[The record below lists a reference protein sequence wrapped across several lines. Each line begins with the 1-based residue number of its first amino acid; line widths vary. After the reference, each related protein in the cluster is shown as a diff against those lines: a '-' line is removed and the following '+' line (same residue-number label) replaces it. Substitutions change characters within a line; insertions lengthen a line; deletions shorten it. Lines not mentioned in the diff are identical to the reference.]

1 MPRISIAFLLS
12 LSLMKVTGASPL
24 VIAHRGASGYLP
36 EHTLEAAAY
45 AHALGADYIEQD
57 LVMSRDGELVVLH
70 DIHLETTTDVATK
83 FPNRARAD
91 GRFYA
96 IDFNWTEL
104 KSLEVNERVNATTG
118 ERVFSDRFPLQP
130 GPFRLCRMEDQIQL
144 IQGLN
149 HSTGRIAGIYPEIK
163 QPAWHATEGKDPG
176 AALLALL
183 HRYGYRDATD
193 PVFVQCFDPAE
204 LKRLRFELKTRLRLI
219 QLIGKPEWN
228 ESTADYEAMRSP
240 EGFAE
245 VATYAQGIGPHLDMV
260 VVSPDAPPT
269 ELVADA
275 HSLGLLVHPYTVR
288 ADDLPRG
295 FEDLPALLRALFD
308 RAQVDGVFTDHP
320 DRMTAHLHSLGKR
333 HTASP

>member
-1 MPRISIAFLLS
+1 MPRISIALLLL

-36 EHTLEAAAY
+36 EHTLEAATY

-83 FPNRARAD
+83 FPERARED

-96 IDFNWTEL
+96 IDFDWTEL
-104 KSLEVNERVNATTG
+104 KSLEVNERINATTG
-118 ERVFSDRFPLQP
+118 KRVFPDRFPLQP

-149 HSTGRIAGIYPEIK
+149 HSTGHIAGIYPEIK
-163 QPAWHATEGKDPG
+163 DPAWHAAEGKDPG

-183 HRYGYRDATD
+183 DRYGYREATD

-228 ESTADYEAMRSP
+228 ESTADYKAMRTP
-240 EGFAE
+240 EGLAE

-275 HSLGLLVHPYTVR
+275 HVLGLAVHPFTVR
-288 ADDLPRG
+288 ADALPGG
-295 FEDLPALLRALFD
+295 FPTLAELMGALHA
-308 RAQVDGVFTDHP
+308 AEVDGWFTDHP
-320 DRMTAHLHSLGKR
+320 DRLLR
-333 HTASP
+333 N